1 MCLMPRSESRTVS
14 QSCRKENSNSFELV
28 EEKTINQGLQ
38 SRRSFLVSSEDP

>member
-14 QSCRKENSNSFELV
+14 QSCRKENGNSFELV